1 MVSEYHRLYLSST
14 QASCRRRRSN
24 GGAHLAWAPSEISS
38 CARRRRRWRFFRA
51 DKGAL
56 ADMSMLT
63 IMLFV
68 LCLFL
73 PVLCNLF
80 IRAPRVMDLGLTC
93 GRLWRSGTPCA
104 TWPAALVGLLTG
116 PREKNMR
123 LSCFFWATRCV
134 QTDSVSA
141 QIRRNR
147 RQESLLIVL
156 RRIHHFAAGAR

>member
-1 MVSEYHRLYLSST
+1 M
-14 QASCRRRRSN
+14 
-24 GGAHLAWAPSEISS
+24 PSARARIGEEEATAARTWRWRPRKISS

-123 LSCFFWATRCV
+123 LSCFFGATGCV
-134 QTDSVSA
+134 QTDFCSA

-147 RQESLLIVL
+147 RQESLLVAL
-156 RRIHHFAAGAR
+156 RRIHPFVAGAR